1 VAQWRPLHK
10 RITRSDKV
18 LELAH
23 DPFALWLYTA
33 LLPETDR
40 EGRLNANPVGL
51 AGTVFEGFGY
61 EPAEIERALRELDR
75 VGLVILYRNG
85 RNKHLLQFTKFQEMC
100 RPDSREAKSELP
112 GPDDEGSE
120 RASGTLL
127 GDSAKTSGSPPGGA
141 ENGPGQA
148 REGGPDASTARP
160 GQATPEPEQL
170 KPGNAVPHANAE
182 DAGELREDSA
192 RIPRSR
198 DPLHV
203 HVHVHEQEQEQPPL
217 PPHEPEATSSEEG
230 EDPVPSKAEATQDD
244 LTHYQRRRR
253 DRPPDPLPGSRLATL
268 HPEAWAALTDFR
280 RAIGDVTEGQF
291 TAWAKTVAEHVDE
304 HGEAAVAD
312 ALRRTLEKTRLK
324 HPFAYYRKVI
334 GQPKSPTGDA
344 ADAEYREVTAAEFL
358 EGRWN

>member
-1 VAQWRPLHK
+1 MAQWRPLY
-10 RITRSDKV
+10 RRLTESEKV
-18 LELAH
+18 LALAQRGDH
-23 DPFALWLYTA
+23 FALWLYTA
-33 LLPETDR
+33 LLPHTDR
-40 EGRLNANPVGL
+40 EGRLNANPAGL
-51 AGTVFEGFGY
+51 AGTIFEGY
-61 EPAEIERALRELDR
+61 DYQPAEIERAIHQLAD

-85 RNKHLLQFTKFQEMC
+85 RNQHLVQYTKFQDMC
-100 RPDSREAKSELP
+100 KPDSREAKSDLP
-112 GPDDEGSE
+112 GPGDDGSE
-120 RASGTLL
+120 TIAGSLSEPSPATTTPTPDESGSGT
-127 GDSAKTSGSPPGGA
+127 PP
-141 ENGPGQA
+141 
-148 REGGPDASTARP
+148 
-160 GQATPEPEQL
+160 
-170 KPGNAVPHANAE
+170 
-182 DAGELREDSA
+182 LREESA
-192 RIPRSR
+192 ESPGSG

-203 HVHVHEQEQEQPPL
+203 HVHVHEQVHEQPPL
-217 PPHEPEATSSEEG
+217 PPHEPQATSSEEAEG
-230 EDPVPSKAEATQDD
+230 EDPDPSKAEEPQDD

-253 DRPPDPLPGSRLATL
+253 DRPPDPLPASRLATL

>member
-1 VAQWRPLHK
+1 MASGRFISSTLGDSEKFSSLTDPRYQVAFILIVTWA
-10 RITRSDKV
+10 D
-18 LELAH
+18 A
-23 DPFALWLYTA
+23 
-33 LLPETDR
+33 
-40 EGRLNANPVGL
+40 EGRFIADPITLNGKLFTRLGWTPDLV
-51 AGTVFEGFGY
+51 
-61 EPAEIERALRELDR
+61 RAALDQLHD
-75 VGLVILYRNG
+75 VGLVTLYQVDG
-85 RNKHLLQFTKFQEMC
+85 KPYGVVEKFHQYNTIT
-100 RPDSREAKSELP
+100 RKADGTPAREAASKLP
-112 GPDDEGSE
+112 PPPEQP
-120 RASGTLL
+120 R
-127 GDSAKTSGSPPGGA
+127 SGSGGTGQPPPSSSA
-141 ENGPGQA
+141 P
-148 REGGPDASTARP
+148 TAQKPRSNRAA
-160 GQATPEPEQL
+160 ATPEVEVEVQ
-170 KPGNAVPHANAE
+170 V
-182 DAGELREDSA
+182 ELE
-192 RIPRSR
+192 
-198 DPLHV
+198 
-203 HVHVHEQEQEQPPL
+203 EPPL
-217 PPHEPEATSSEEG
+217 PPHEPQATSSEEAEG
-230 EDPVPSKAEATQDD
+230 EDPGPSKAEATQDD